1 MSENATALVV
11 IRDNPKAAEFSNRL
25 TSLACDAKDRIAEL
39 EKMKERILKSTYEQ
53 KDTIW
58 REFEDHL
65 KDSGI
70 LPRNYS
76 HRKHSLYI
84 ENGVLFVAAKEI
96 EETCDCII
104 CRLFGKG

>member
-1 MSENATALVV
+1 MSENAMALVV

-25 TSLACDAKDRIAEL
+25 TSLACGAKDRIAEL
-39 EKMKERILKSTYEQ
+39 EKMKEHVLKSAYEQ
-53 KDTIW
+53 KNTIW

-70 LPRNYS
+70 LPRNFS
-76 HRKHSLYI
+76 HRKHDLYI
-84 ENGVLFVAAKEI
+84 ENGVLFVTDKEVK
-96 EETCDCII
+96 ETCDCII